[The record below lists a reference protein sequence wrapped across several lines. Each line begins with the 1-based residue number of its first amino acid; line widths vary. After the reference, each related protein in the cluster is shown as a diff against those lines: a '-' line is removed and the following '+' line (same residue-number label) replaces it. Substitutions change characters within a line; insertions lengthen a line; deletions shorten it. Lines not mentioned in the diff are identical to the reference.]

1 VRKVLYCYFDSDYA
15 YGHVNYQQCV
25 AALKMYLSCVCLLLL
40 LLILHDV
47 SSHCSHFFCTTHRF
61 IFSVET
67 NGSINAEDVVVQA
80 LDVLSVKLQQ
90 LRNELINIKQDA

>member
-1 VRKVLYCYFDSDYA
+1 
-15 YGHVNYQQCV
+15 
-25 AALKMYLSCVCLLLL
+25 
-40 LLILHDV
+40 
-47 SSHCSHFFCTTHRF
+47 
-61 IFSVET
+61 VET

>member
-1 VRKVLYCYFDSDYA
+1 VSLHFSQLY
-15 YGHVNYQQCV
+15 
-25 AALKMYLSCVCLLLL
+25 
-40 LLILHDV
+40 
-47 SSHCSHFFCTTHRF
+47 RF